1 MFGPVASLQAASTCL
16 AVVFFFVPT
25 AHVLLQL
32 YYLCG
37 KKKVCWFAPL
47 RFLCLPHDSVVPPF
61 DLPRTYF
68 LTLLDKKN
76 ARYRRAI
83 TLKVSLH
90 TVQYTYCIRFPGL
103 LGKKSVAPGI
113 HSLFNTTKCWRYL
126 SKWARKPFSS
136 EVRCLVYYTVKHAIC
151 EVDTFKH
158 KTAKQFIIAT
168 WVNRRKKYFWND
180 IQFEDFSKL
189 PHTLQTI
196 FLFPP
201 LPPLLDY
208 FTSCR

>member
-1 MFGPVASLQAASTCL
+1 MRNVWSCCLVTGSLYLFSCCF
-16 AVVFFFVPT
+16 FFFVPT

-32 YYLCG
+32 CYLCG

-168 WVNRRKKYFWND
+168 WVNWKKN
-180 IQFEDFSKL
+180 IFEMIFNLKIFRSC
-189 PHTLQTI
+189 HTLCR
-196 FLFPP
+196 LFFYSPP
-201 LPPLLDY
+201 FPL
-208 FTSCR
+208 F